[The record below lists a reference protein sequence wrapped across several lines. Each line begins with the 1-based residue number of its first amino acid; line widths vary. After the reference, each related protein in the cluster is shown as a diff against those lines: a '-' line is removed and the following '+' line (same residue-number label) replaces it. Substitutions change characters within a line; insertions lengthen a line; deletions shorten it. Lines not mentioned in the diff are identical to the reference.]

1 MSFPLQCVAESVLWL
16 PGSHTTGECR
26 TSTLRYCFWVYF
38 FFGVFYGF
46 LSTDITRPHPFTH
59 FKMYDMKWVKN

>member
-16 PGSHTTGECR
+16 PGSHTTCM
-26 TSTLRYCFWVYF
+26 TSTVRYCFWVSF

-46 LSTDITRPHPFTH
+46 LSTDITRLHPFQNVRYEVG
-59 FKMYDMKWVKN
+59 KELRN